1 MPNNL
6 PYGLSRRQCL
16 TWLLALSS
24 APLISRTVW
33 GAQVFDPGASLRDA
47 LVAERQPG
55 IAAVVVEHEVVIARA
70 VVGYADT
77 ARRLA
82 VDERTAFELGSVT
95 KALTAMLV
103 FQLRDEGLLLLDA
116 PIAHYVGDLP
126 PPWQSVTLRQLLS
139 HTSGIPNYLDAGN
152 FIGLMP
158 TSPKPRTLLAMVKDR
173 PLNFAPGTQHA
184 YSNTN
189 YILIGLA
196 IEGITGVSYWE
207 CLSGRLLSPL
217 GMEDA
222 GPPTEP
228 DARALAEGHLF
239 LDGHWL
245 RPQPIGAGSAW
256 AAGSLLASLRDME
269 RLAVGL
275 QGGRI
280 LPTQSLSA
288 MWTDTP
294 LRGGG
299 TAGWSAGWEVIDAAR
314 GIVGHGGG
322 TAGFTS
328 YLRHDAPRQRTTV
341 VLVSRAGDIDPKAIA
356 ERAERMV
363 SAEGFV
369 PSGS

>member
-1 MPNNL
+1 M
-6 PYGLSRRQCL
+6 SR
-16 TWLLALSS
+16 
-24 APLISRTVW
+24 PVW
-33 GAQVFDPGASLRDA
+33 AAQVVGANALLRDA
-47 LVAERQPG
+47 LLAERQPG
-55 IAAVVVEHEVVIARA
+55 IAAVVVEREVVIARA
-70 VVGYADT
+70 AAGYADT

-82 VDERTAFELGSVT
+82 VDERTVFELGSVT

-116 PIAHYVGDLP
+116 PISRYVGDLP
-126 PPWQSVTLRQLLS
+126 LTWQSVTLLQLLS
-139 HTSGIPNYLDAGN
+139 HTSGIANYLDAGN

-196 IEGITGVSYWE
+196 IESVTGVPYWE
-207 CLSGRLLSPL
+207 CLDRRLLSPL
-217 GMEDA
+217 GMQDA
-222 GPPTEP
+222 GPHTEL

-269 RLAVGL
+269 RLAMGL
-275 QGGRI
+275 QSGRI
-280 LPTQSLSA
+280 LPTQSLST
-288 MWTDTP
+288 MWADTP

-328 YLRHDAPRQRTTV
+328 YLRHDAPRHRTTV
-341 VLVSRAGDIDPKAIA
+341 VLVNRAGDIDPKAIA
-356 ERAERMV
+356 ERVERV
-363 SAEGFV
+363 IGAGDFT
-369 PSGS
+369 PQ